1 MVMDEQLGL
10 YINKKLKAV
19 YFLLIKMGAIKED
32 AEDIIQETAIQF
44 VQYLDTIQED
54 YIDAWLFR
62 VAINKYYDSLRK
74 RKYKD
79 KYVNSVKIEDLL
91 DWTTPEDI
99 MIKNELHT
107 MLSEC
112 LGKIPQKD
120 AELLLLKYCGELTLK
135 DIAIIYGT
143 TDKSIKTML
152 VRAKKKVRK
161 VMEEVQRFG

>member
-1 MVMDEQLGL
+1 MDEQLGM

-112 LGKIPQKD
+112 LGKIPQKMRNFCSSNIV
-120 AELLLLKYCGELTLK
+120 EN
-135 DIAIIYGT
+135 
-143 TDKSIKTML
+143 
-152 VRAKKKVRK
+152 
-161 VMEEVQRFG
+161 